1 MKDHEENGYTLLTAC
16 KFHASTMK
24 ELIDRWA
31 LETKCV
37 EAHFNENLDPMTMR
51 ALVAY
56 TGKMME
62 LRSTLETDV
71 NTANDLMIMFYED
84 EVAEEMKRV
93 EEK

>member
-1 MKDHEENGYTLLTAC
+1 
-16 KFHASTMK
+16 
-24 ELIDRWA
+24 
-31 LETKCV
+31 V
-37 EAHFNENLDPMTMR
+37 EAHFNKNLDPMAMR
-51 ALVAY
+51 AIVAY

-71 NTANDLMIMFYED
+71 NTINDLMTMFYED

>member
-1 MKDHEENGYTLLTAC
+1 MEENGYALLVDC
-16 KFHASTMK
+16 KIQALAIICK
-24 ELIDRWA
+24 IDKWA

-37 EAHFNENLDPMTMR
+37 EAHFNKNLDPMAMR
-51 ALVAY
+51 AIVAY

-71 NTANDLMIMFYED
+71 NTINDLMTMFYED